1 MNVVKKPLFI
11 KIFIFGLTISSLVKG
26 EVYASTYLESNKNY
40 YTDPA
45 ISRGFLDSPISKELL
60 GDQNWNMFQVA
71 VSKNLVSYNPGMT
84 FNQYYLAKR
93 AVPLQDGTA
102 FFYRF
107 TSFRFEMMK

>member
-11 KIFIFGLTISSLVKG
+11 KTFIFIFGLTISSLVKG
-26 EVYASTYLESNKNY
+26 GVYLSTYLESNKNY

-84 FNQYYLAKR
+84 FNQYYLANNISQKIIS
-93 AVPLQDGTA
+93 L
-102 FFYRF
+102 F
-107 TSFRFEMMK
+107 TQA